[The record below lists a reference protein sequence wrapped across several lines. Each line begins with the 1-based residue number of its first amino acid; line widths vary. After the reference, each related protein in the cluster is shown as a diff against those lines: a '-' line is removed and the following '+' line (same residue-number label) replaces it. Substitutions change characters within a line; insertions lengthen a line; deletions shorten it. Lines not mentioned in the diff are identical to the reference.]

1 MQQTAEDVGAS
12 HAGHGRKL
20 LQSSN
25 SSASAAAP
33 GVRAGSQAAAA
44 GPRFG
49 PTLKTE
55 VVFPAKGRY
64 LLVGQVARGN
74 KLILMPVVVS
84 CAG

>member
-1 MQQTAEDVGAS
+1 MQQTAEDAGGS

-33 GVRAGSQAAAA
+33 GVRAGSQAA

-55 VVFPAKGRY
+55 VVFTAKGRY
-64 LLVGQVARGN
+64 LLVGQVSRGN
-74 KLILMPVVVS
+74 ELILVPVVVS
-84 CAG
+84 CTG